1 VGAVREW
8 ELRYIKPALIDLGVL
23 DYVVVIGPHD
33 HDQPQ
38 HDIEHEGAHEVEDA
52 GDEAGRAER

>member
-1 VGAVREW
+1 
-8 ELRYIKPALIDLGVL
+8 LRYVKPALIDLGVL
-23 DYVVVIGPHD
+23 DDVVIGPHD

-38 HDIEHEGAHEVEDA
+38 HQVEHEAAHEVDDA

>member
-1 VGAVREW
+1 
-8 ELRYIKPALIDLGVL
+8 LRYVKPTLIDLGVL
-23 DYVVVIGPHD
+23 DDVVEIGPDD

-38 HDIEHEGAHEVEDA
+38 HEVEHEGAHEVEDA